1 MKIHAS
7 CMIIYFISINV
18 REIILKISY
27 EIYLT
32 ISNDNLIH
40 LDLTKTI
47 YEIQLKTMLIS
58 EEYQNVLL

>member
-1 MKIHAS
+1 MKIVDRCDYLFHFNK
-7 CMIIYFISINV
+7 CKRNYF
-18 REIILKISY
+18 KD
-27 EIYLT
+27 LT

>member
-1 MKIHAS
+1 
-7 CMIIYFISINV
+7 MIIYFISINV

-27 EIYLT
+27 EMT

-40 LDLTKTI
+40 LDLINTKTI
-47 YEIQLKTMLIS
+47 YEIQLKMMLIS

>member
-18 REIILKISY
+18 REIISKISY
-27 EIYLT
+27 EMT

-40 LDLTKTI
+40 LNLTNTKTI